1 LLELL
6 EEAVERFVL
15 RLHGYV
21 LMDNHYHLLLQLSDA
36 NLSRAMQW
44 LGVSYTVWFNRRHGR
59 VRHLFQGRFKGILVQ
74 EARGRELSRYVHL
87 NAVRLKGLGLDKTA
101 QRAEWI
107 GAGARPDAGQIKER
121 LERLRQYRWSS
132 YRAYVGKDRCPAW
145 LTTGVVL
152 AMGAPGRDWAQ
163 RQAYRRYVEEPVRAG
178 WMESPWERVEV
189 QVGAGWR

>member
-1 LLELL
+1 MARPLRLELPGSWYHLTARVNEQKAIFRQDRDRLHLLELL
-6 EEAVERFVL
+6 E
-15 RLHGYV
+15 
-21 LMDNHYHLLLQLSDA
+21 
-36 NLSRAMQW
+36 
-44 LGVSYTVWFNRRHGR
+44 
-59 VRHLFQGRFKGILVQ
+59 

-87 NAVRLKGLGLDKTA
+87 NAVRLKGLGLDKAA
-101 QRAEWI
+101 QRAEGM

-145 LTTGVVL
+145 LRTGVVL